1 MAPKDDG
8 PLQEDLV
15 RVSWLLFGTRLD
27 KIAILQPQAMEL
39 RGPEREI
46 RRVGFGI
53 ADAGVESLR
62 IVEEEPGIET
72 AGQPCLKV
80 AV

>member
-1 MAPKDDG
+1 MAPKYRR

-15 RVSWLLFGTRLD
+15 LVGAWLV
-27 KIAILQPQAMEL
+27 KIGVLEPQAMEL

-72 AGQPCLKV
+72 TGQPCLKV